1 MSEPRVAML
10 YGRPID
16 ELTRE
21 ELVEAL
27 NFAAGEI
34 HRLQGEQDALRP
46 HVDYG
51 AYITNKARTK

>member
-1 MSEPRVAML
+1 ML